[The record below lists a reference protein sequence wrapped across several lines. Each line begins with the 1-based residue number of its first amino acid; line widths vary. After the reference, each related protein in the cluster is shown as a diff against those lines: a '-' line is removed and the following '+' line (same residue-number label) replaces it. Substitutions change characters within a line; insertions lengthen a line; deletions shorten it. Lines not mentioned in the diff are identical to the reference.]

1 MKNIFPS
8 IILVLIFS
16 ILISSFSHAEEITAC
31 AEING
36 AGNDSGYY
44 YLNGNISGGN
54 QTDGIGTISCILVS
68 VSNIRI
74 NCQGNTINGNESAGY
89 SLNIDGGGPLT
100 NVSIENCRITGANA
114 GVAQSSTQYS
124 NFTNNTIAVNGFYAM
139 ITSATGY
146 NNYTDNVI
154 PSGTSYYGIFH
165 SISVGPSN
173 FTNNNISSEY
183 GLFLKGVSDQL
194 VVGGRYNV
202 GAANAI
208 ELAGSSSIFIANTTA
223 TSISGIGLRINGGT
237 GSTIENVTISGGT
250 FGASITNTDQ
260 NLFNNI
266 VVTGKGMNFVT
277 SNNNSITNST
287 IANSTYIGI
296 ALHLGNGNNIT
307 NNTIE
312 GNDYYGI
319 QSSENNTLILNNT
332 FNNNAD
338 AASGSGAT
346 IKLNGSADVNITQNI
361 INGSIGYGILGE
373 NTTSESNIWIINNT
387 IENSTVAGIEL
398 FNQLTMLI
406 VGNNIIKN
414 NPIGISA
421 NISTEALNFANGT
434 IQQNTIENSTEI
446 GIYANYN
453 LTNITN
459 NSITKSGLGMI
470 IANSTTAI
478 LNSNHYFNNTNDLLI
493 NNSATA
499 TVNATNETFDNPNG
513 DFAHFSSIDF
523 YHAPSSN
530 EAFGIDWE
538 ENGTLAPT
546 SATSVANKYT
556 NITNIS
562 ATFTINSITFNY
574 DSADETNEANFTV
587 FKYASGTWT
596 QVSTT
601 VNATSNKA
609 TITSITSPGVY
620 ALFEYSPEAE
630 SPTTQT
636 SASGSNGDERTTYQI
651 IQESECGNNTVI
663 LRSRNGQTQ
672 GVHIF
677 IIQNGQII
685 RDGITDERGE
695 FRYQLNEA
703 AQIQIRMGSSSFF
716 GPFAIE
722 YCQNNQTQDQNQT
735 MPQIIE
741 EVNEQQEESINSE
754 VPQRTELPDQVR
766 ETESVKSNST
776 STAAQNQN
784 RADNT
789 QEAQGNSKNTP
800 INWPVGI
807 ILVLILIAGVGVY
820 YFFIRKK

>member
-1 MKNIFPS
+1 MNQRIFVGFLLLGL
-8 IILVLIFS
+8 ILSLVTS
-16 ILISSFSHAEEITAC
+16 VSAEEISSCQT
-31 AEING
+31 INA

-44 YLNGNISGGN
+44 YLSSGVSGGD
-54 QTDGIGTISCILVS
+54 QSDGTFTSCIYVN
-68 VSNIRI
+68 VDNIRI
-74 NCQGNTINGNESAGY
+74 NCQGNTIKGNASADFVVNLDA
-89 SLNIDGGGPLT
+89 ST
-100 NVSIENCRITGANA
+100 NVSLENCIISAPNS
-114 GVAQSSTQYS
+114 GVRVYGLENSYI
-124 NFTNNTIAVNGFYAM
+124 TNNTITAGG
-139 ITSATGY
+139 S
-146 NNYTDNVI
+146 
-154 PSGTSYYGIFH
+154 YGI
-165 SISVGPSN
+165 IADVTALNN
-173 FTNNNISSEY
+173 FTYNRITGPFLGIEVTSSFGRNRLINNNASGEY
-183 GLFLKGVSDQL
+183 GLRIFGAGNQYIE
-194 VVGGRYNV
+194 GGTY
-202 GAANAI
+202 
-208 ELAGSSSIFIANTTA
+208 AGGSQSGMAFYHDNNEIGNLTA
-223 TSISGIGLRINGGT
+223 TSILEYGMLFTNSAGNNHIN
-237 GSTIENVTISGGT
+237 NVTVVGQVAGVRIT
-250 FGASITNTDQ
+250 TGAAGNIFNSINSVTNPIGFDLEGATNT
-260 NLFNNI
+260 
-266 VVTGKGMNFVT
+266 V
-277 SNNNSITNST
+277 ITNST
-287 IANSTYIGI
+287 ISDSTDIGI
-296 ALHLGNGNNIT
+296 SLRLGSGNNIT

-312 GNDYYGI
+312 GNNNYGI
-319 QSSENNTLILNNT
+319 KTSENNTLILNNT

-338 AASGSGAT
+338 ASGGSGAT

-361 INGSIGYGILGE
+361 INGSTGYGIVGE

-387 IENSTVAGIEL
+387 IENNTVAGIEL

-406 VGNNIIKN
+406 VRNNTLKN

-421 NISTEALNFANGT
+421 NVSTEALNFANGT
-434 IQQNTIENSTEI
+434 IEQNTIENSTEI

-453 LTNITN
+453 LTNISN

-470 IANSTTAI
+470 IANSTNAI

-493 NNSATA
+493 NNSATSS
-499 TVNATNETFDNPNG
+499 VNATNETFDNPNG

-530 EAFGIDWE
+530 EAFEIDWE
-538 ENGTLAPT
+538 ENDTLAPT
-546 SATSVANKYT
+546 SATSVANKYI

-562 ATFTINSITFNY
+562 ATITINSITFNY

-587 FKYASGTWT
+587 FKYASGAWT

-630 SPTTQT
+630 SQTTQSST
-636 SASGSNGDERTTYQI
+636 SGSNGDERTRYQI

-672 GVHIF
+672 GVRIF
-677 IIQNGQII
+677 VIENGQII

-695 FRYQLNEA
+695 FRYQLNEE

-716 GPFAIE
+716 GPFAIN
-722 YCQNNQTQDQNQT
+722 YCQNNQTQNQDQNQT